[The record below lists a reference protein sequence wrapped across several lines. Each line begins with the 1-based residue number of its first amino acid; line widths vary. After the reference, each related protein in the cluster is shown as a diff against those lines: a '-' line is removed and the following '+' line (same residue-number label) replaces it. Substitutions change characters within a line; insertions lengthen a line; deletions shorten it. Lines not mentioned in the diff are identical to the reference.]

1 MPWWIGFGNVWPD
14 ETRVSVRGSGVRTLV
29 TVLLGAACLLG
40 VGSVDGPLS
49 AQESDADV
57 RAWELGGEVGASLFY
72 GSSEQY
78 SFTARTRAD
87 YEHAGLEL
95 ETRAGFDYGEA
106 SEEGRERFVSSR
118 SWTAKVSVDYD
129 GGVWAPFVEIGS
141 RGSLQR
147 RLDHRTSVGGGTR
160 YRLVRGDDAN
170 VDLSVSLAAEFTN
183 PRVEPGEP
191 ENLETKGRWSGL
203 LRAERSFG
211 QDRMTLGLSSEYEPA
226 LGNVRG
232 DYVVDTS
239 ASLSYAL
246 TTTVDFELIFENTY
260 DAQADDRGA
269 TSNSDG
275 RVFFM
280 IGASVG

>member
-1 MPWWIGFGNVWPD
+1 MRWWTGFGIVWPD
-14 ETRVSVRGSGVRTLV
+14 RGRAA
-29 TVLLGAACLLG
+29 VLAGAVFLCG
-40 VGSVDGPLS
+40 VGSVAVRPLE
-49 AQESDADV
+49 AQESSPDSV
-57 RAWELGGEVGASLFY
+57 AWELGGELGASLFY

-87 YEHAGLEL
+87 YEHAGLAL

-118 SWTAKVSVDYD
+118 SWNAKVSVDYD

-170 VDLSVSLAAEFTN
+170 VDLSVSLAAEFTD

-191 ENLETKGRWSGL
+191 ETPETKGRWSGL
-203 LRAERSFG
+203 FRAERSFG
-211 QDRMTLGLSSEYEPA
+211 EDRMTLGLSSEYEPA
-226 LGNVRG
+226 LGNARR

-239 ASLSYAL
+239 ARLSYAL
-246 TTTVDFELIFENTY
+246 TTTVDFELVFENTY

-269 TSNSDG
+269 ASNSDG